1 MGMGLA
7 PSRAKG
13 RVALGC
19 TLVAYLV
26 AGGWLCI
33 TVWGEGG
40 PVDTSPEFKSLFP
53 AACPKPSHLASA
65 LLPCEDEIS

>member
-1 MGMGLA
+1 MGTGLA
-7 PSRAKG
+7 PGRAKG
-13 RVALGC
+13 RMGLGC
-19 TLVAYLV
+19 TLAAYLV
-26 AGGWLCI
+26 AGGWPCV

-53 AACPKPSHLASA
+53 ASGPKPGHLDSA